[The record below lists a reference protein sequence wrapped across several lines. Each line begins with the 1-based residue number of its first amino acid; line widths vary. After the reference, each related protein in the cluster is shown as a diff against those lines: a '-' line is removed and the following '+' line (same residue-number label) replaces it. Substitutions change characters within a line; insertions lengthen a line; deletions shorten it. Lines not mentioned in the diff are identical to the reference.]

1 MLLHIKFYE
10 KPASVINKLQPLSY
24 QFMSN
29 INPRPPPHASKPLK
43 YTKLLHYSNIPNTHK
58 KLHTRVVYRRQ
69 KYTLPQRLVLQ
80 ILDNKNLF
88 QNFRLKG
95 ETNRQILSKQV
106 LKKQF
111 LLSWGFTV
119 YVAVLLSLTIGHFRV
134 PKTLTFKMR
143 RSAQPFLWKWVL
155 FSREWKIIFISKAE
169 QLISFCYRGPGELGN
184 GLLKSVVRANMGS
197 LHLKC

>member
-1 MLLHIKFYE
+1 M
-10 KPASVINKLQPLSY
+10 INKLQPLSY

-29 INPRPPPHASKPLK
+29 INPRPPLHASKPLK

-58 KLHTRVVYRRQ
+58 KLHTRIVYRRQ

-111 LLSWGFTV
+111 LYRFTV

>member
-1 MLLHIKFYE
+1 MKFYE

-29 INPRPPPHASKPLK
+29 INPRPPLHASKPLK

-58 KLHTRVVYRRQ
+58 KLHTRIVYRRQ

-111 LLSWGFTV
+111 L
-119 YVAVLLSLTIGHFRV
+119 
-134 PKTLTFKMR
+134 
-143 RSAQPFLWKWVL
+143 
-155 FSREWKIIFISKAE
+155 
-169 QLISFCYRGPGELGN
+169 YRGA
-184 GLLKSVVRANMGS
+184 LLYMLRFYY
-197 LHLKC
+197 L